1 MYADAGRQPVYA
13 TLRTEGPRRG
23 ADSVTLYAD
32 FYDVRTGKLRRE
44 QVLEPLGRR
53 LDFQEAVRTPDGF
66 ALGYRSGPELDYVHG
81 ALLLADDG
89 RELGDFQRKRME

>member
-1 MYADAGRQPVYA
+1 MIYQDADALLVAVAP
-13 TLRTEGPRRG
+13 TTKPN
-23 ADSVTLYAD
+23 SPH
-32 FYDVRTGKLRRE
+32 
-44 QVLEPLGRR
+44 QVQR
-53 LDFQEAVRTPDGF
+53 LDVATGRVFWSRPASPYDFQKAVRTPDGF